1 MELSDNSESKI
12 CLLGDFNARSGKQQ
26 DIIFHDE
33 TMEQFLHS
41 DNIGDRELIMS
52 TYPRSQNLQVAP
64 RLLSGNGG
72 I

>member
-1 MELSDNSESKI
+1 MDVLVTSK
-12 CLLGDFNARSGKQQ
+12 NK
-26 DIIFHDE
+26 
-33 TMEQFLHS
+33 
-41 DNIGDRELIMS
+41 GDRELIMS

>member
-41 DNIGDRELIMS
+41 DNPNDELAKINIGDLGFPTER
-52 TYPRSQNLQVAP
+52 YNLDNK
-64 RLLSGNGG
+64 SNN
-72 I
+72 

>member
-1 MELSDNSESKI
+1 MALYI
-12 CLLGDFNARSGKQQ
+12 PTGDFVADYGAV
-26 DIIFHDE
+26 
-33 TMEQFLHS
+33 
-41 DNIGDRELIMS
+41 GDRELIMS